1 MGAEKDQQTQGEE
14 VDNATDDGA
23 GEEKGE
29 AAETEEPPPKPGAY
43 GYFFRTG
50 AGYFK
55 DTTHQRWEDEAD
67 AEAALQ
73 DGTVRAH
80 LGRLSALSVFHSK
93 SVLYGAFVWACRALN
108 RKKWRFPARA
118 GSESG

>member
-1 MGAEKDQQTQGEE
+1 MDAEKDRHTQDEE

-55 DTTHQRWEDEAD
+55 DTTHHRWEDEAA
-67 AEAALQ
+67 AEVAA
-73 DGTVRAH
+73 T
-80 LGRLSALSVFHSK
+80 LG
-93 SVLYGAFVWACRALN
+93 
-108 RKKWRFPARA
+108 
-118 GSESG
+118 